1 MENKIKILIV
11 EDEMII
17 GAKISMQLSELGYE
31 VTGIIPRGEEAIL
44 HILENKPDIVL
55 LDIHLKGKI
64 DGIETATQL
73 QKQAELSI
81 IYLTANADEATFN
94 RAKLTK
100 PAGFISKPFKQLDLQ
115 RAIELAVSRMEINE
129 SISDNE
135 ISDNEDQPTILSDRI
150 FIRHKEKMVKIM
162 LADILFIEADR
173 NYSHI
178 FTKDKEYVLAI
189 TLKAIE
195 EKLPMQSFMRVHRS
209 YLINL
214 IHIDEV
220 IEGYI
225 VINVI
230 NKKSIPLG
238 AGMRE
243 QLLKRIQAL

>member
-1 MENKIKILIV
+1 M
-11 EDEMII
+11 
-17 GAKISMQLSELGYE
+17 
-31 VTGIIPRGEEAIL
+31 
-44 HILENKPDIVL
+44 
-55 LDIHLKGKI
+55 DIHLKGDM
-64 DGIETATQL
+64 DGIETAIQL

-100 PAGFISKPFKQLDLQ
+100 PAGFIAKPFKQLDLQ
-115 RAIELAVSRMEINE
+115 RAIELAVSRMEVKE
-129 SISDNE
+129 THSDNE
-135 ISDNEDQPTILSDRI
+135 IASNAVQATILSDRI

-189 TLKAIE
+189 TLKSIE

-220 IEGYI
+220 IEGFI
-225 VINVI
+225 VINVV